1 MQDGYQSKVKG
12 VFIARE
18 VSRRYSNGCT
28 FDSHAPTKMRR
39 FENRASCVGYLDG
52 QASSLAFQRKV
63 QRDMMAM
70 QQLTHVAD
78 LSICIE
84 HIINLV

>member
-1 MQDGYQSKVKG
+1 VSISCPSYLPLVLSRGRERRTLSKHERRMQDGYQSKVKG

-39 FENRASCVGYLDG
+39 FENHASCVGYLDG
-52 QASSLAFQRKV
+52 QASSLAF
-63 QRDMMAM
+63 
-70 QQLTHVAD
+70 
-78 LSICIE
+78 
-84 HIINLV
+84 